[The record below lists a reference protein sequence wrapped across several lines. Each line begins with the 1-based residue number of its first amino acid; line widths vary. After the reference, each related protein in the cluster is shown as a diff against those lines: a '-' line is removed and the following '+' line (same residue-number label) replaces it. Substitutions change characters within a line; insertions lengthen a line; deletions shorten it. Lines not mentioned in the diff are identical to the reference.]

1 MDTSKQPRHF
11 KCIKRDIKKLS
22 KNLLIQVI
30 RYMTSK
36 IFLKTIYL
44 VITLYI

>member
-1 MDTSKQPRHF
+1 MLIIKKLLKLKEWILQSNQDIF

-30 RYMTSK
+30 HD
-36 IFLKTIYL
+36 I
-44 VITLYI
+44 

>member
-1 MDTSKQPRHF
+1 MIKIEGMDTSKQPRHF

-30 RYMTSK
+30 HD
-36 IFLKTIYL
+36 I
-44 VITLYI
+44 